1 MRSLVGSIVDKAPIP
16 LASPA
21 GRVAAMGGGGSRN
34 DAVGQM
40 EAFGRIGTLFGI
52 VDRLATGVSKVEWH
66 LYRRKGRNPG
76 KGERTLVDD
85 KHAAFTLWQSP
96 NPFAARQ
103 EFVEAYQQHQDL
115 TGEGW
120 WVIGRASGINLPL
133 ELWLI
138 RPDRIAPV
146 PHPTEFISG
155 YVYRG
160 PAGELIP
167 LGLDEVIMLKR
178 PNPLNPY
185 RGIGPVQSIMPVL
198 DSRRYSIEWNRNFF
212 INSAEPGGF
221 VVFKKTLTDKEF
233 QSWQERWRE
242 QHKGVAA
249 AHRVGILENAEWQ
262 ERKFTQRDMQFA
274 ELTNVTGDMIREA
287 FGIHKATLGLA
298 DDVNRANADAAKWL
312 LADDLLV
319 PRLDRIKGA
328 LNHKLLPLFD
338 ADPLLEFDYDDPRP
352 DDAEQDNADRDSAVA
367 AAVALIGQG
376 ADWDETLA
384 AFGLPAIPRSAAPE
398 PTPEAVEA
406 WLGERIAAA
415 YERRGRQPA
424 PPAG

>member
-1 MRSLVGSIVDKAPIP
+1 MRSLVGSIIDKVPVP
-16 LASPA
+16 LSSAASRLTA
-21 GRVAAMGGGGSRN
+21 GMGGSRN
-34 DAVGQM
+34 DAVGQLQ
-40 EAFGRIGTLFGI
+40 AFGRVGTLFGI
-52 VDRLATGVSKVEWH
+52 VDRLASGTSKGVWR
-66 LYRRKGRNPG
+66 LYRKRGRNPG
-76 KGERTLVDD
+76 KGERTVVE
-85 KHAAFTLWQSP
+85 KHAALDLWDKP
-96 NPFAARQ
+96 NPFTSRQ

-120 WVIGRASGINLPL
+120 WVVGRDARSSLPL

-167 LGLDEVIMLKR
+167 LGLDEVILLKR
-178 PNPLNPY
+178 PNPMDPY
-185 RGIGPVQSIMPVL
+185 RGIGPVQSIMSVL

-221 VVFKKTLTDKEF
+221 VKFTKSLSDGEF
-233 QSWQERWRE
+233 LKWQERWRE

-249 AHRVGILENAEWQ
+249 AHRVGVLENADWV

-274 ELTNVTGDMIREA
+274 QLANVTGDMIREA
-287 FGIHKATLGLA
+287 FGMHKASMGLT
-298 DDVNRANADAAKWL
+298 DDVNRAAAEAAKWL

-328 LNHKLLPLFD
+328 LNEKLLPLFD

-352 DDAEQDNADRDSAVA
+352 NNAEQENADRDSAIA
-367 AAVALIGQG
+367 AAIALIELG

-384 AFGLPAIPRSAAPE
+384 AFGLPEVPR
-398 PTPEAVEA
+398 TTAV
-406 WLGERIAAA
+406 
-415 YERRGRQPA
+415 
-424 PPAG
+424 PPALDPGEVARWAVAAGWRPPAELVAG